1 MIKLPRRRL
10 SFRVIPEAQAVRV
23 LGRAGRKTLPT
34 RFAVVSWNMFK
45 AKRRR
50 FLEDIALL
58 AAEADFML
66 LQEAVLH
73 NDVAH
78 AFHTASGFEWVMGQ
92 SFAFPTKPITSGV
105 KTGSRIAARKQSM
118 VRSRDR
124 EPVVN
129 LPKTIL
135 ATEYDIA
142 HSEGDLLVVNIHAV
156 NLVTSV
162 KFRRQIDQVETL
174 IAAHVGPVIVGGDFN
189 TWNARRRTILSKA
202 MARVGLAHVPLHA
215 ARWRHFK
222 QVLDHVFYRGLLLRS
237 AAALL
242 HIKSS
247 DHIPLRVEFELPSR

>member
-1 MIKLPRRRL
+1 MIKLPRRRV

-23 LGRAGRKTLPT
+23 LGRASRKTLPT
-34 RFAVVSWNMFK
+34 KFAVVSWNMFK
-45 AKRRR
+45 AKKRG
-50 FLEDIALL
+50 FLEDIAQL

-78 AFHTASGFEWVMGQ
+78 AFHTDSGFEWVMGQ

-105 KTGSRIAARKQSM
+105 KTGSRIAARKRNM

-124 EPVVN
+124 EPLVN

-142 HSEGDLLVVNIHAV
+142 HAGGPLLVINIHAV
-156 NLVTSV
+156 NLVRSGA
-162 KFRRQIDQVETL
+162 FRRQVEQVEDL
-174 IAAHVGPVIVGGDFN
+174 IGAHKGPVIVGGDFN
-189 TWNARRRTILSKA
+189 TWNPRRRAILARA
-202 MARVGLAHVPLHA
+202 MTRVDLAYVPLKA

-222 QVLDHVFYRGLLLRS
+222 QVLDHIFYRGLVLRS

-247 DHIPLRVEFELPSR
+247 DHIPLRVEFELPSG